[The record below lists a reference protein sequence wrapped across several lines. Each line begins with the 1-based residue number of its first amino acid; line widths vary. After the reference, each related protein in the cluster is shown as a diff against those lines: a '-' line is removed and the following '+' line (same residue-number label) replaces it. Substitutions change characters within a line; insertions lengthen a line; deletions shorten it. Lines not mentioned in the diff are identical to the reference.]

1 MSISGVGFQN
11 FKYYGHIGVDN
22 EGNPVYYDPKKA
34 KAKKPIFIDFKE
46 NVTPEQRKIIAE
58 KLEAKI
64 RQQEAIEKA
73 LNDHGRINPLKDKVY
88 LDENGELT
96 TWKPGIIDPHRE
108 EKEAAAKKKLAG
120 LAAALITAGLAF
132 IFRGKIKNGAKQLL
146 EAVKPY
152 LKGAVVKGKDLIK
165 KGIGLAKPVIEKAGK
180 AVKEVAKKGA
190 ELVKP
195 AVAYVKNG
203 AGKVVNYVKNLVK

>member
-1 MSISGVGFQN
+1 MSIGGVGLQN

-132 IFRGKIKNGAKQLL
+132 IFRGKIKNGAQLL

-152 LKGAVVKGKDLIK
+152 LKGALTKGKDLVK
-165 KGIGLAKPVIEKAGK
+165 RGIGLAKPVVEKAGK

-190 ELVKP
+190 ELVAP
-195 AVAYVKNG
+195 AIKYVKEG
-203 AGKVVNYVKNLVK
+203 AGKAAAFLKGLVK